1 MLFDKKKKKEKENT
15 TPPDHSC
22 LVTPPLIR
30 VSPIPS
36 ERTVQA
42 EITPS
47 GSLLIA
53 MQLSFRSKRC
63 PPALQ
68 QQPTAPVNSAYIIS
82 PPSVGRCALC
92 GETGPIYQHPLHP
105 PLPHRLPGRAPA
117 ASLTKAWPRPYRS
130 CRSQGAGDVD
140 WLNLRLKQTN
150 KQRNR
155 QTERKLIWFP
165 SLRSLPSE
173 SPTRLKVNVREATFL
188 RDGLRASS

>member
-1 MLFDKKKKKEKENT
+1 MTLTCCLIKKKKRKRKYNS
-15 TPPDHSC
+15 PGPLLPRYASSHPSKVAADHRSPF
-22 LVTPPLIR
+22 L
-30 VSPIPS
+30 PIPS

-155 QTERKLIWFP
+155 QTERELVLVSFAAF
-165 SLRSLPSE
+165 
-173 SPTRLKVNVREATFL
+173 SPI
-188 RDGLRASS
+188 